1 VNTHRL
7 LVHGTRIPYEEAE
20 VLVEEIIQEEL
31 PKSNWEEMYMLGI
44 WLGVLAVLV
53 IALIVIIV
61 LIVRNKRQA
70 KRRRRRKG
78 GRYVRT

>member
-1 VNTHRL
+1 
-7 LVHGTRIPYEEAE
+7 LVRGTRIPYEEAE

-44 WLGVLAVLV
+44 WLGVLVVLV
-53 IALIVIIV
+53 IALIAIIV